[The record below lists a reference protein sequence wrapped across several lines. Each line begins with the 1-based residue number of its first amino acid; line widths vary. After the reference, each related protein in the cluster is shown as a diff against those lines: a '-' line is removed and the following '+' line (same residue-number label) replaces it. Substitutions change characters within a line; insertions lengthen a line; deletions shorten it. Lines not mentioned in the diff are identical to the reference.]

1 MNDINTLHIIS
12 NSPARQYRNACN
24 VYLSRTNAEEMK
36 IDLILVSTESGH
48 GKDPMDEVI
57 RCTED
62 LIKHLLT
69 SNIVITKHDKENV
82 DQYASLIAKNLAIQI
97 SNSIEV
103 SINEWV
109 LVEYMKKLYLGI
121 IIEKK

>member
-1 MNDINTLHIIS
+1 
-12 NSPARQYRNACN
+12 
-24 VYLSRTNAEEMK
+24 MK

-82 DQYASLIAKNLAIQI
+82 DHYASLIAKNLAIQI